1 MKIGNLEFNVKI
13 IGDGAPF
20 VWAHGLMCSMG
31 WEDGSGIFG
40 WDQIAAAA
48 RVVRYDARGHG
59 HSGGSLNAADYRWIN
74 LGRDLLNI
82 ADACGI
88 NEFVAGG
95 QSMGSA
101 TALSAAM
108 LSPERVKALV
118 LYTPPAI
125 WETRTNQAAIYSLIA
140 KIADEKGSRD
150 MSRQMR
156 QAPERTF
163 PRWLLESL
171 SSRVNVFWDGIAGF
185 NKEVLVN
192 VLGGSAQSNLPPREE
207 VASMKIP
214 VLILAWPDDIVH
226 PLQSAY
232 SLHEVLPQSELV
244 MAENMDDV
252 RQWPG
257 RIKEFIL
264 KNG

>member
-13 IGDGAPF
+13 SGDAAPF
-20 VWAHGLMCSMG
+20 VWAHGLMCSME

-40 WDQIAAAA
+40 WSEIASAA

-59 HSGGSLNAADYRWIN
+59 RSEGSLQAADYQWVS
-74 LGRDLLNI
+74 LGRDMLSI

-88 NEFVAGG
+88 EKFVAGG

-108 LSPERVKALV
+108 LAPERVKAIV

-140 KIADEKGSRD
+140 KIAGDKGSRD
-150 MSRQMR
+150 MSGLMKQS
-156 QAPERTF
+156 PERTF
-163 PRWLLESL
+163 PPWLLQSMGD
-171 SSRVNVFWDGIAGF
+171 RVNVFWDGIAGF
-185 NKEVLVN
+185 DKEVLVN

-207 VASMKIP
+207 VASLKMP
-214 VLILAWPDDIVH
+214 VLILAWPDDVVH

-232 SLHEVLPQSELV
+232 SLHETLPQSELV
-244 MAENMDDV
+244 IARDMDDV